1 MYTYIIK
8 SVCTLHIVLYF
19 FYRVDIIW
27 LLLDYENV
35 LDHVY
40 ISGVATVFATRGGPY
55 TCHPGRTLHLP
66 PTQEKKCRKQAI
78 AAPEPRF

>member
-1 MYTYIIK
+1 MYVYIPTTFRCILIQ

-27 LLLDYENV
+27 LLLDSENV

-40 ISGVATVFATRGGPY
+40 ISGVGRVFATRGGPY
-55 TCHPGRTLHLP
+55 TCRP
-66 PTQEKKCRKQAI
+66 PVANRL
-78 AAPEPRF
+78 